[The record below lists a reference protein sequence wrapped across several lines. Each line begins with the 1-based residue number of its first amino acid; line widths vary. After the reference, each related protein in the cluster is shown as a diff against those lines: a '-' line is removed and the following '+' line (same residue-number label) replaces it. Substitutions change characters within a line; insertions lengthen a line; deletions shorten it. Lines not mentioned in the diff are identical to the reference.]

1 MFRSEVGILTST
13 AHLAKFVKM
22 TSSPQL
28 LNEFVYFILGDNTS
42 PEKPGDADHKI
53 RHRLIERCDHLSDEA
68 SNSLVNNFED
78 FLQDPTPTQV
88 KMTELYYDIKVN
100 LKNHSILLC

>member
-1 MFRSEVGILTST
+1 MSSTLNFNSPLTWVGNFSHIYLCFTTMFRSEVGILTST

-68 SNSLVNNFED
+68 NN
-78 FLQDPTPTQV
+78 L
-88 KMTELYYDIKVN
+88 
-100 LKNHSILLC
+100 SI